1 MNNPNEI
8 LVSIEEEQNK
18 NEIQQ
23 SHSEEN
29 SNKEIINDESQLNY
43 FLFRFC
49 ENLRKKQYKKT
60 IREID
65 TLLNEQNI
73 DELNESW
80 KVYILKIRAQLKVV
94 KKKID
99 KYLISIDNENMKQK
113 YKINSI
119 KRYLNQ
125 IMENLNIFVEK
136 LSFKKE
142 EIVEKMD
149 NLLRCY
155 FEYIYLYCIFNKKL
169 GNTVNVILYL
179 SYLLNLYKKTKLLYK
194 SGKTLYH
201 LENCFVFLCQ
211 MLISNKDFISSINYI
226 DITIKICLNNLIY
239 NIKDFS
245 DGVFIDDKKKQI
257 IVEIKKD
264 KEKDDSISSQKEI
277 DIDIEKS
284 YGDKNIKKIIQHL
297 IILFYYRGICY
308 ENFGKINFS
317 IKSYYQC
324 IWFIK
329 NFFYHSSEKI
339 LPLFQNTLN
348 KSRELKKILGY
359 INRKIKFYDR
369 MQFIWKKQYEIKENE
384 EEKKGLAF
392 GGVLNR
398 NKFKKLENKILNLNI
413 KEVDTINPFFVKK
426 NIEEINGRKRDGVY
440 KHIFMSDIRLLN
452 SYLR

>member
-73 DELNESW
+73 DKLNESW

-99 KYLISIDNENMKQK
+99 KYLISIDNENIKQK

-179 SYLLNLYKKTKLLYK
+179 SYLLN
-194 SGKTLYH
+194 
-201 LENCFVFLCQ
+201 
-211 MLISNKDFISSINYI
+211 
-226 DITIKICLNNLIY
+226 
-239 NIKDFS
+239 
-245 DGVFIDDKKKQI
+245 
-257 IVEIKKD
+257 
-264 KEKDDSISSQKEI
+264 
-277 DIDIEKS
+277 
-284 YGDKNIKKIIQHL
+284 
-297 IILFYYRGICY
+297 
-308 ENFGKINFS
+308 
-317 IKSYYQC
+317 
-324 IWFIK
+324 
-329 NFFYHSSEKI
+329 
-339 LPLFQNTLN
+339 
-348 KSRELKKILGY
+348 
-359 INRKIKFYDR
+359 
-369 MQFIWKKQYEIKENE
+369 
-384 EEKKGLAF
+384 
-392 GGVLNR
+392 
-398 NKFKKLENKILNLNI
+398 
-413 KEVDTINPFFVKK
+413 
-426 NIEEINGRKRDGVY
+426 
-440 KHIFMSDIRLLN
+440 
-452 SYLR
+452 